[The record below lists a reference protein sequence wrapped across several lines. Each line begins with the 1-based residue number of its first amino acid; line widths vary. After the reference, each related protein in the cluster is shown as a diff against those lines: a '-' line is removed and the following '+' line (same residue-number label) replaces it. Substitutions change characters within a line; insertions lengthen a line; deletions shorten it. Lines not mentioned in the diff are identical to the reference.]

1 MFLIIIAYLVMT
13 GVTKMLNFT
22 PHLPGSS
29 VPAMGHPFQQGGVQ
43 DWTTAERLE
52 EEEALKWCGCIH
64 HTMGVWTSYGCMKH
78 VWYGLVCPPIPSLPP
93 CCSLPELHC
102 LVESI
107 LENTVLNIM
116 NEATCGELDFRRPL
130 KTLAVAAQS
139 TKLPT
144 V

>member
-1 MFLIIIAYLVMT
+1 MVWMHS
-13 GVTKMLNFT
+13 
-22 PHLPGSS
+22 PHIGCLDGLWVHEACLARPG
-29 VPAMGHPFQQGGVQ
+29 
-43 DWTTAERLE
+43 L
-52 EEEALKWCGCIH
+52 
-64 HTMGVWTSYGCMKH
+64 
-78 VWYGLVCPPIPSLPP
+78 PPIPSLPP

-107 LENTVLNIM
+107 LENTLLNIM